1 MRDWQR
7 QSHRAPP
14 GTALAACH
22 IDSQQALARGASSA
36 GRGRERPSQVTVN
49 DGKPE
54 MYVALAYLIWW

>member
-1 MRDWQR
+1 MGSGNRIG
-7 QSHRAPP
+7 APL
-14 GTALAACH
+14 GAALAAVPH
-22 IDSQQALARGASSA
+22 RLATGADARASSA